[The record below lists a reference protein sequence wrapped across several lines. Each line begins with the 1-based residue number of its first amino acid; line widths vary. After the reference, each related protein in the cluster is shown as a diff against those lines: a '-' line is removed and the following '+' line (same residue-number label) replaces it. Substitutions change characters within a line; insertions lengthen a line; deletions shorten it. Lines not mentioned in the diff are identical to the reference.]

1 MPFENNFYNAFSI
14 QPGNPYGNS
23 QVPLW
28 NQLLQEAPREY
39 RNDKKQSLNQY
50 LKGQNNKLL
59 KDLTMTLDVKV
70 SNSINKSELRE
81 KIDDFVISLGQKL
94 NKFNYEV

>member
-1 MPFENNFYNAFSI
+1 M
-14 QPGNPYGNS
+14 
-23 QVPLW
+23 PLW
-28 NQLLQEAPREY
+28 NQLLQEPPREY

-70 SNSINKSELRE
+70 SNSINKAELRE
-81 KIDDFVISLGQKL
+81 KIDDFVINLGQKL